1 MIAPASDLLLAPLG
15 ENVAG
20 ELIVYARSV
29 GLLHLGLLGR
39 GPLLTDTWV
48 SIGRSLRSAGAAGGL
63 TVPHGEPGQED
74 ADGDRGH

>member
-1 MIAPASDLLLAPLG
+1 MIAPATDLLLAPLG

-20 ELIVYARSV
+20 ELLVYARSV
-29 GLLHLGLLGR
+29 DLLGLLEG
-39 GPLLTDTWV
+39 GLLLTDTRV
-48 SIGRSLRSAGAAGGL
+48 RLGRSLRSAGAAGGL